1 MFDSKEEL
9 LEKIALG
16 EDAVLELKAVR
27 FRGSRVEG
35 PSRDDL
41 ADELAA
47 LANSHN
53 AVVVLGVDDR
63 TKEILGIPVERLD
76 LVETF
81 VRDTCQDSIKPPLVA
96 TIIRM
101 LLPGSDGTDRAVIKI
116 DVPRS
121 LFVHK
126 SPGGYFHRLGSSK
139 RELST
144 ELLLR
149 LAQQRSQSR
158 IIRFDEQV
166 VSGATIEDLDRPLFE
181 RFRGSQSRDA
191 DADLLHK
198 LAMARHDDQ
207 GQLRPTVTG
216 VLLGSREPRRWL
228 PNAFIQAVAYRGRG
242 VVPEQDDANYQ
253 LDAAELSGPLDQQIL
268 DACKFVRRNMWVAA
282 AKGEGRR
289 DLAQFDMVPVFEALV
304 NAVAHRD
311 YSIYG
316 SKIRLRMFEDRL
328 ELSSPGA
335 LANTMTIDSLAF
347 RQSAR
352 NEAISSLLAKCVI
365 ASDDEW
371 IGTTRRTLMDK
382 RGEGVSVI
390 LERGER
396 HAGKR
401 PIYQLFDD
409 SELRLTIF
417 SASRDSPRRDGGA
430 TKADEEIST

>member
-16 EDAVLELKAVR
+16 EDSVLELKAVR
-27 FRGSRVEG
+27 FRGDRVDG

-47 LANSHN
+47 IANSHA

-63 TKEILGIPVERLD
+63 TREILGIPRERLD

-81 VRDTCQDSIKPPLVA
+81 VRETCQDSIKPPLVA

-101 LLPGSDGTDRAVIKI
+101 LLPASDGTDRAVIKI

-126 SPGGYFHRLGSSK
+126 SSGGYFHRPGSSK

-144 ELLLR
+144 ELLMR
-149 LAQQRSQSR
+149 LGQQRSQTR
-158 IIRFDEQV
+158 LIRFDEQAV
-166 VSGATIEDLDRPLFE
+166 PDAAIEDLDPALFE
-181 RFRGSQSRDA
+181 RFRGRQASDA
-191 DADLLHK
+191 DSNLLHK

-207 GQLRPTVTG
+207 GRLRPTVAG
-216 VLLGSREPRRWL
+216 VLLASHEPRRWL
-228 PNAFIQAVAYRGRG
+228 TNAFIQAVAYRGKG
-242 VVPEQDDANYQ
+242 LVPEPDIANYQ

-268 DACKFVRRNMWVAA
+268 DACRFVRRNMWVEA
-282 AKGEGRR
+282 AKDEGRR
-289 DLAQFDMVPVFEALV
+289 DVAQFDMTAVFEAVV

-316 SKIRLRMFEDRL
+316 SKIRLRMFEDRI

-335 LANTMTIDSLAF
+335 LANTMTIESLPF
-347 RQSAR
+347 RQAAR
-352 NEAISSLLAKCVI
+352 NEAISSLLAKCGI
-365 ASDDEW
+365 PTDSDW
-371 IGTTRRTLMDK
+371 LGTTRRTLMDK

-390 LERGER
+390 LDRGER
-396 HAGKR
+396 HAGAR
-401 PIYQLFDD
+401 PRYVMFDD
-409 SELRLTIF
+409 SELQLTIYGAARGQ
-417 SASRDSPRRDGGA
+417 SASA
-430 TKADEEIST
+430 TG

>member
-16 EDAVLELKAVR
+16 EDSVLELKAVR
-27 FRGSRVEG
+27 FRGNRVDG

-47 LANSHN
+47 IANSHD

-63 TKEILGIPVERLD
+63 TKEILGIPRDRLD

-81 VRDTCQDSIKPPLVA
+81 VRDTCQDSIKPPLAA

-101 LLPGSDGTDRAVIKI
+101 LLPASDGTDRAVIKI

-139 RELST
+139 RELPT
-144 ELLLR
+144 ELLMR
-149 LAQQRSQSR
+149 LGQQRSQSR

-166 VSGATIEDLDRPLFE
+166 APDAAIDDLDRALFE
-181 RFRGSQSRDA
+181 RFRGPQARDA

-207 GQLRPTVTG
+207 GRLRPTVAG
-216 VLLGSREPRRWL
+216 VLLASREPRRWL
-228 PNAFIQAVAYRGRG
+228 PNAFIQAVAYRGKG
-242 VVPEQDDANYQ
+242 LVPEPDITNYQ
-253 LDAAELSGPLDQQIL
+253 LDAADLSGPLDRQIL
-268 DACKFVRRNMWVAA
+268 DACQFVRKNMWVEA
-282 AKGEGRR
+282 AKDEGRR
-289 DLAQFDMVPVFEALV
+289 DVAQFDMTAVFEAVV

-316 SKIRLRMFEDRL
+316 SKIRLRMFEDRI

-335 LANTMTIDSLAF
+335 LANTMTLESLAF
-347 RQSAR
+347 RQAAR

-365 ASDDEW
+365 PSDRDW
-371 IGTTRRTLMDK
+371 LGTTRRTLMDR

-396 HAGKR
+396 HAGVR
-401 PIYQLFDD
+401 PRYEMFDD
-409 SELRLTIF
+409 SELRLMIYG
-417 SASRDSPRRDGGA
+417 APRG
-430 TKADEEIST
+430 